1 MTKTYAVTIRATITK
16 MYQVTSTDMDSAI
29 VQAHEIF
36 SAMPDDAEE
45 KYEQETVLAWEV
57 DHA

>member
-16 MYQVTSTDMDSAI
+16 TYRVTSTDMDSAI
-29 VQAHEIF
+29 VQAHELF
-36 SAMPDDAEE
+36 NAMPDDVDESYDQDTLFAEE
-45 KYEQETVLAWEV
+45 